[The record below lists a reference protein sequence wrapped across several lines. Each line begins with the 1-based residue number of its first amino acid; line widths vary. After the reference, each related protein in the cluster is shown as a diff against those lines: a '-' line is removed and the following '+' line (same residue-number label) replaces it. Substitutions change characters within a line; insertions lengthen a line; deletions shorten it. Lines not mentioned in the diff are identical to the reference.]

1 MRLSLNK
8 LLGLPPTAR
17 KWTFALGELVTE
29 PPLSSVLGGGRNQP
43 WGGASLAQGHPP
55 PTGPSPPGEELL
67 LGHPC
72 AVRKSLQGDFGVK
85 TRLKSSVLFV

>member
-43 WGGASLAQGHPP
+43 WGDTPP
-55 PTGPSPPGEELL
+55 PTGPPPPGEELL

>member
-55 PTGPSPPGEELL
+55 RRDRHH
-67 LGHPC
+67 LGRSCCSVIP
-72 AVRKSLQGDFGVK
+72 VLSESLCGGTLV
-85 TRLKSSVLFV
+85 

>member
-43 WGGASLAQGHPP
+43 WGDTPP
-55 PTGPSPPGEELL
+55 PRDRHH
-67 LGHPC
+67 LGRSCCSVIP
-72 AVRKSLQGDFGVK
+72 VLSESLCRGTLV
-85 TRLKSSVLFV
+85 